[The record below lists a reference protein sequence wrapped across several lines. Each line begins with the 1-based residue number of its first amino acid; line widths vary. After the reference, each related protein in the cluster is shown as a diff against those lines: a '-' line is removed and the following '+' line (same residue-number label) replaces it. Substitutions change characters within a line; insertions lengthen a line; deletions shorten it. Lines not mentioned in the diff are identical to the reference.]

1 MNIPSPSC
9 VRGIEFLQ
17 CVDDSMVQS
26 PSPFA
31 NESDDSDSNSPHH
44 LLVGRWFR
52 ERFFLPEQYKSAS
65 LYEPDDESDNDIID
79 DAPHPPDRPFALFS
93 DNLVSREI
101 QYIDSASDGESD
113 DESYDEDSCS
123 LPYRCTHPTGNSRT
137 RACAP
142 SGLTRMLD
150 GAPMFPL
157 DRCHEGEPDERF
169 EAEADS
175 GDGNK
180 DCCSQRFLS
189 MKSIQRT
196 FSFDDEL
203 PVALC
208 KGKNASGI
216 RSVDTTP
223 CTSIDEDDSYCD
235 EQPSFEIL
243 VTYPKEENRSRV
255 LYPVSMPS
263 YVY

>member
-9 VRGIEFLQ
+9 VSGIELLH
-17 CVDDSMVQS
+17 CVDDGMVQS

-31 NESDDSDSNSPHH
+31 DRSVDSDSNSLHH
-44 LLVGRWFR
+44 LLVGQWFR
-52 ERFFLPEQYKSAS
+52 ERFFLPQHYKSTS
-65 LYEPDDESDNDIID
+65 LYETDDESQNDIIE

-101 QYIDSASDGESD
+101 RYIDSTSDDESDGESA
-113 DESYDEDSCS
+113 DEDSCS
-123 LPYRCTHPTGNSRT
+123 MPYRCTHPKGNGRTGT
-137 RACAP
+137 CAP
-142 SGLTRMLD
+142 SGLTRILD

-157 DRCHEGEPDERF
+157 DRCHEGEPDERL
-169 EAEADS
+169 EADS
-175 GDGNK
+175 GGGDA
-180 DCCSQRFLS
+180 DCCSQPFMS

-203 PVALC
+203 PAVLC

-243 VTYPKEENRSRV
+243 VTYPKDENRTRV

-263 YVY
+263 SVY